1 MIPRYPIQL
10 IKQTDQSVNPDGSLS
25 TAFFYVIRDLFNRSG
40 MAPGYPFQVGAALVA
55 QGAAQS
61 TALQLT
67 VDYNEVLTGN
77 GGVLLTALAPDQQQ
91 WVYNG
96 TGGNLNVYPALGGQ
110 IDADA
115 VNQPYVLANGKTQ
128 IFTCT
133 KLLATGASFYRS
145 LQLG

>member
-1 MIPRYPIQL
+1 
-10 IKQTDQSVNPDGSLS
+10 
-25 TAFFYVIRDLFNRSG
+25 
-40 MAPGYPFQVGAALVA
+40 MAASCLRH
-55 QGAAQS
+55 
-61 TALQLT
+61 
-67 VDYNEVLTGN
+67 
-77 GGVLLTALAPDQQQ
+77 LAPDQQQ

-96 TGGNLNVYPALGGQ
+96 IGGNLNIYPALGGQ

-115 VNQPYVLANGKTQ
+115 VNLPYVLANGKTQ